1 MTTTT
6 TTTTTDTASE
16 RDVRILVLP
25 RGWVLVGDYRRD
37 GDEVVLTRCAVVRIW
52 GTTRGL
58 GEIAAGGPTPQT
70 FLDPC
75 PEVRA
80 PLAAVV
86 MTIACDAAKWSAL

>member
-1 MTTTT
+1 MPEA
-6 TTTTTDTASE
+6 TDTPTPTA

-25 RGWVLVGDYRRD
+25 RGWVLVGDYCRD
-37 GDEVVLTRCAVVRIW
+37 GDEVVLTRAAVVRTW

-58 GEIAAGGPTPQT
+58 GEIAAGGPTKAT
-70 FLDPC
+70 KLDPC

-86 MTIACDAAKWSAL
+86 MTIACDAAKWDAL